1 MTTWASATITQQI
14 RSKIM
19 QEKIAPEVQNWLEQ
33 TRKAGRIEIFNL

>member
-1 MTTWASATITQQI
+1 
-14 RSKIM
+14 M